1 MIPHINSTE
10 NMSLFKTYFHVLNVR
25 GFFLTNIFIFL
36 NACLL
41 SKTGTLTV
49 KQCLYIIVISIKY
62 NCIVQTIMSFLQVNF
77 CFGCK

>member
-1 MIPHINSTE
+1 MLE
-10 NMSLFKTYFHVLNVR
+10 D
-25 GFFLTNIFIFL
+25 FLTNIFIFL

-49 KQCLYIIVISIKY
+49 KRFLYIIINSIKY
-62 NCIVQTIMSFLQVNF
+62 NCIIQTIMSFLQVNF